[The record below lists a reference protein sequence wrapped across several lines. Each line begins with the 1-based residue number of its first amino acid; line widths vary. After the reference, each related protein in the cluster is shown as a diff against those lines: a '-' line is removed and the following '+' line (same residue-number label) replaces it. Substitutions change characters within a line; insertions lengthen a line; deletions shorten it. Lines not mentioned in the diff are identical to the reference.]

1 MLDLI
6 VKCIKKPRHIFI
18 GLGRR
23 NLLNWMPDE
32 IYLRI
37 VYFLT
42 FKKKL
47 DLQNPKTYNEK
58 LQWIKLYDRNPLYID
73 LVDKHAVKKIIAKMI
88 GEEYIIPTLGVW
100 DRAEDIDFDAL
111 PEKFVLK
118 CNHDSGG
125 IVICKDK
132 NTLDRDAAVKKLST
146 CLKHNG
152 FWYGREWPYKNVK
165 PCIIAE
171 RYMEDSVTHDL
182 RDYKFFTFSG
192 EVKAM
197 FVASDRFDQ
206 EETKFD
212 FFDQDFNHLDFLQG
226 HPNASAPIDKPKS
239 FEQMKKLAEIIS
251 ANLYQA
257 RIDFYE
263 VDGQIYFG
271 EITFFHYS
279 GFTPFE
285 PTEWDSIF
293 GEWIKLPIEF

>member
-18 GLGRR
+18 GLSRR
-23 NLLNWMPDE
+23 NLLDWMPDE
-32 IYLRI
+32 MYLKI

-58 LQWIKLYDRNPLYID
+58 LQWIKLYDRNPKYVD
-73 LVDKHAVKKIIAKMI
+73 LVDKYKVKKIIAEMI
-88 GEEYIIPTLGVW
+88 GEEYIIPTIGVW
-100 DRAEDIDFDAL
+100 ERAEDIDFNTL

-132 NTLDRDAAVKKLST
+132 KALDKEGAVKKLSN

-171 RYMEDSVTHDL
+171 HYMEDSITHDL
-182 RDYKFFTFSG
+182 RDYKFFAFSG

-197 FVASDRFDQ
+197 FVASDRFK
-206 EETKFD
+206 EEDTKFD
-212 FFDQDFNHLDFLQG
+212 FFDQDFNHLNFLQG
-226 HPNASAPIDKPKS
+226 HPNALVPINRPKT
-239 FEQMKKLAEIIS
+239 FEKMKELAEIIS
-251 ANLYQA
+251 ANLYQS

-263 VDGQIYFG
+263 VNGKIYFG

-285 PTEWDSIF
+285 PSKWDNIF
-293 GEWIKLPIEF
+293 GEWIHLPR